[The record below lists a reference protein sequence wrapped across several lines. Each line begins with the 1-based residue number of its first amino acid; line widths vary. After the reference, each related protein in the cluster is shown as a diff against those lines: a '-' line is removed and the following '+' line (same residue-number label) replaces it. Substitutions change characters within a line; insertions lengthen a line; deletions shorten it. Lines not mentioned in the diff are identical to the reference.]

1 MPGPLP
7 KPAGQRRRRNVAVPR
22 ETNLHALAAPT
33 VPELPFAVSAA
44 TSSWWSDIWSSE
56 MAGEWLPS
64 DLHGLVLVARLVEDY
79 WTAPDANVR
88 AKLATEIRL
97 QRQCYGLTPID
108 RRRLQWNTDRPAEP
122 NPTVPSKS
130 ARARKAGDPRLK
142 EV

>member
-1 MPGPLP
+1 
-7 KPAGQRRRRNVAVPR
+7 
-22 ETNLHALAAPT
+22 
-33 VPELPFAVSAA
+33 
-44 TSSWWSDIWSSE
+44 

-79 WTAPDANVR
+79 WTAADANVR

-122 NPTVPSKS
+122 NPPVPAKS
-130 ARARKAGDPRLK
+130 ARARKAVDPRLK